1 MTISKRSLEL
11 EVTDNSDFI
20 QLLYMAYYCRPADP
34 GGLEFWVNNS
44 SSSTYYL
51 IQSFGVS
58 QEFEDNY
65 GTLSN
70 SDLVTKLYQELFGHA
85 PDSEG
90 LNFYVDLLVKGEATL
105 LDITIR
111 IIDGVQQGSND
122 ALVMD
127 NRLTV
132 ANAITNMLSDLGP
145 DKAAE
150 FNYADGPGDRL
161 AIDNYFST
169 ITFDTTTR
177 DDHLTQDA
185 LTDLM
190 IALGVLPVPDEPEPE
205 PDTESP
211 IFISGNST
219 VTIVENSPVQTVIYN
234 AQATDNEG
242 EIHDNISYSLSGT
255 DALSFTINQDN
266 GIVNFVSSPD
276 FETQSLYSIDII
288 ATDGSDNAVTQV
300 VTVSVIDED
309 EIAPVFFS
317 GSYEQKAENLPK
329 WNHVYD
335 AQAVDTSG
343 TIDVGITYKL
353 PALKW
358 DNGLFIIN
366 QSDGKVYF
374 KKIPDYEKPLDSG
387 GDNSYTILI
396 EASDESGNTSDRIVN
411 LKITDVNENG
421 RVIDPPQPPVVNLYN
436 PPNTQ
441 FEEDDLYSPIQYEWN
456 SVENTLT
463 ASTQMGS
470 NIQSV
475 VITDEYGTVIT
486 TGITSGQTG
495 SITLDLQS
503 AYDGGDD
510 SFEQIDNFDMNRY
523 FAYITKTAYTFTF
536 TDANGIVVEESYS
549 LIVNK
554 GLNLPRGITSQ
565 SEREMILMGER
576 SGKDGVDIA
585 TAGENSENRDVWID
599 TNNNGIE
606 GDRFYAET
614 VRDWG
619 GKPQWVT
626 NGFGSYVEGSNTNQL
641 YLSFNRGVLGS
652 SQALMTFPDD
662 RSDEAIINFYSN
674 DDFVGSLTAT
684 QFWSAT
690 LGMNNS
696 DFSFLIGSDSR
707 DRIESYGNKYIAYG
721 MGGNDLFLGDV
732 GDSFILGGTGT
743 DTYDFRYDTY
753 NTDGH
758 IYLDLSDL
766 SEQFDPDNGLVS
778 LGYFAAAELIGND
791 DNVIA
796 IDYLQ
801 SIERILGSPADDYF
815 YGSDG
820 DEFFHGASGDDRI
833 EAGGGNDY
841 IVGGAGTDDIEGG
854 DGNDIIYAEYDNGLS
869 GEDSNVLSGDEGDD
883 IIYGGNGSDDMYGD
897 DDNDTLYG
905 GKGDDFVFGDDGD
918 DILYGGEGSDY
929 MRGGTGDDI
938 LIPGPGPDS
947 LYGDQGD
954 DILVFHNISSSTQL
968 DSVYGFN
975 LNNGSIQHDSIQL
988 SVEYST
994 LPIQKIF
1001 DDTNGFD
1008 AETMEYFLSDPNYDG
1023 NNSDMINGPIDSN
1036 SFLLVSDGTHTTF
1049 FLVTNDSDAHID
1061 STEINEIIWFHLIDD
1076 VNFLD
1081 NNVVYSNEYQLIG

>member
-1 MTISKRSLEL
+1 MTISKTSPEYI
-11 EVTDNSDFI
+11 DNSDFI

-34 GGLEFWVNNS
+34 EGLEFWVKS
-44 SSSTYYL
+44 SSVNTNHL
-51 IQSFGVS
+51 VQSFGVS

-145 DKAAE
+145 EKAAKY
-150 FNYADGPGDRL
+150 NYDDGPGDRL

-185 LTDLM
+185 LIDLM
-190 IALGVLPVPDEPEPE
+190 IALGVLPEPIIPNE
-205 PDTESP
+205 PDTEPP
-211 IFISGNST
+211 ILSISGNIT
-219 VTIVENSPVQTVIYN
+219 VTIVENSPVQTVIYD
-234 AQATDNEG
+234 AQAADDGGQIDE
-242 EIHDNISYSLSGT
+242 NISYSLGGT

-276 FETQSLYSIDII
+276 YETQENYSIEVI
-288 ATDGSDNAVTQV
+288 ATDANGNASSQV
-300 VTVSVIDED
+300 VTVSVEDED
-309 EIAPVFFS
+309 EIAPVFYS
-317 GSYEQKAENLPK
+317 GTFEQHAENLPR
-329 WNHVYD
+329 WNPAYN
-335 AQAVDTSG
+335 AQAVDNNGSV
-343 TIDVGITYKL
+343 DEGITYTL
-353 PALKW
+353 PALKL
-358 DNGLFIIN
+358 DNALFWIN
-366 QSDGKVYF
+366 KQGAVYF
-374 KKIPDYEKPLDSG
+374 KNIPDYENPLDNDE
-387 GDNSYTILI
+387 DNIYTILI
-396 EASDESGNTSDRIVN
+396 EASDESGNTAENIVN
-411 LKITDVNENG
+411 IKIIDVDDLPSPPD
-421 RVIDPPQPPVVNLYN
+421 DPLINLYH

-475 VITDEYGTVIT
+475 VITDENGTVIT

-510 SFEQIDNFDMNRY
+510 SFEQIENFDMNKY

-585 TAGENSENRDVWID
+585 TAGENSANRDAWLE
-599 TNNNGIE
+599 TNNSGIE

-614 VRDWG
+614 VKDWG

-626 NGFGSYVEGSNTNQL
+626 NGGIGSYAEGSNANQL
-641 YLSFNRGVLGS
+641 YLSFNRGVPGS
-652 SQALMTFPDD
+652 SQVIMVFPDD
-662 RSDEAIINFYSN
+662 ASDESIINYYSN
-674 DDFVGSLTAT
+674 NDFLGSLTAI
-684 QFWSAT
+684 QFWSVS

-696 DFSFLIGSDSR
+696 DFSIIIGSNSR
-707 DRIESYGNKYIAYG
+707 DRIETYGNKFIAYG

-732 GDSFILGGTGT
+732 GDSIILGGTGT
-743 DTYDFRYDTY
+743 DTYNFRYDTY
-753 NTDGH
+753 NTSGH
-758 IYLDLSDL
+758 IYLDLKQL
-766 SEQFDPDNGLVS
+766 SEQFDPDNVS
-778 LGYFAAAELIGND
+778 LGFFAAAELTD
-791 DNVIA
+791 ETETVLA

-801 SIERILGSPADDYF
+801 DIEIIIGSPADDYF
-815 YGSDG
+815 YGDDG
-820 DEFFHGASGDDRI
+820 DNFIYGVSGDDSI
-833 EAGGGNDY
+833 EGEGGNDY
-841 IVGGAGTDDIEGG
+841 LVGGAGSDSIEGG
-854 DGNDIIYAEYDNGLS
+854 AGNDIIYGEYDNNSS
-869 GEDSNVLSGDEGDD
+869 GTDSNTLSGDEGDD
-883 IIYGGNGSDDMYGD
+883 IIYGGNGSDDIYGD
-897 DDNDTLYG
+897 DDNDILYG
-905 GKGDDFVFGDDGD
+905 GNGDDFVFGDDGD
-918 DILYGGEGSDY
+918 DILYGGEGSDF
-929 MRGGTGDDI
+929 MRGGEDDDI

-947 LYGDQGD
+947 IYGDAGN
-954 DILVFHNISSSTQL
+954 DIIVFHNITSSTIL
-968 DSVYGFN
+968 NSVYGFKSN
-975 LNNGSIQHDSIQL
+975 KDSIQL

-1081 NNVVYSNEYQLIG
+1081 NNVVYSNDYQLIG